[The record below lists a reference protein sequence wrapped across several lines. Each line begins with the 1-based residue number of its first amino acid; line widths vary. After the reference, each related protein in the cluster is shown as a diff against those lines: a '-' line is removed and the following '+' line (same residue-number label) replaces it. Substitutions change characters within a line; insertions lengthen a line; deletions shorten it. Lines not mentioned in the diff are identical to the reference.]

1 VNTLARFAAR
11 VAQFEFARFA
21 AIGTVAFLVDTLT
34 LYAALAV
41 GLGFYAGRAV
51 SYLVAVTFTW
61 YGNRRITFANSRAHG
76 TAATAAE
83 WLVFVATNS
92 IGGAANYATYAL
104 LVANV
109 GVVRAFPVLGV
120 AAGSLVG
127 MTMNFGLSKFVV
139 FRARPRT

>member
-1 VNTLARFAAR
+1 VNLVRR
-11 VAQFEFARFA
+11 LAQFEFARFA
-21 AIGTVAFLVDTLT
+21 VIGTIAFFVDTLT

-61 YGNRRITFANSRAHG
+61 YGNRRITFTQTRASG
-76 TAATAAE
+76 TAAIARE
-83 WLVFVATNS
+83 WLTFVATNLV
-92 IGGAANYATYAL
+92 GGAANYATYAL
-104 LVANV
+104 LVASV

-127 MTMNFGLSKFVV
+127 MTLNFTLSKFVV
-139 FRARPRT
+139 FRGRPDT

>member
-1 VNTLARFAAR
+1 MNVVRRLA
-11 VAQFEFARFA
+11 QYEFARFA
-21 AIGTVAFLVDTLT
+21 VIGTIAFFVDTLV
-34 LYAALAV
+34 LYAALGA

-61 YGNRRITFANSRAHG
+61 YGNRRITFADSRAHG
-76 TAATAAE
+76 AAGIATE
-83 WLVFVATNS
+83 WLKFVVTNLV
-92 IGGAANYATYAL
+92 GGAANYATYAL

-127 MTMNFGLSKFVV
+127 MTLNFTLSKFVV
-139 FRARPRT
+139 FRARPRD